1 MKRSIPALL
10 ALMLVVFMTIAVI
23 SCNSQST
30 DKVADADR
38 PAGAADPDTKEF
50 PPLPEVEEGADDL
63 YTGGPASRV
72 AHAPIQTIASIGTGP
87 GMAGA
92 AIADEAIVLPH
103 GGTSTVN
110 DAAFD
115 AMFFENYGVNPYI
128 DADEDNLST
137 FAVDVDTG
145 SYTLCRGYL
154 ERGAFPEPA
163 AVRVEEFVNYFD
175 YGYAEP
181 TDAGDA
187 FAIHLEAAPSPF
199 AENRLLLRVGL
210 QGREVKAENRK
221 PAVLTVVIDVSGSM
235 NRENRL
241 ELVKKSLLLLVDQME
256 EGDEIGIAV
265 YGSQGQEFMTHK
277 GVDDREAIIKA
288 INSLASAGSTNAEQ
302 GLIIGYQMAQRA
314 YREDAINRLI
324 LCSDGV
330 ANVGSTGPETILKSV
345 GEQAQAGITLSTI
358 GFGMGNYNDVLME
371 QLADNGDGNY
381 AYVDR
386 FDEAKRVF
394 VENLTGMLQVI
405 AGDTKVQVEFNP
417 GLVRSYRLIGYENR
431 DVADEDF
438 RNDEVDAGEVGAG
451 HSVTALYEIRLW
463 DDAPAGE
470 LATVRL
476 RYEDVEA
483 SDEVYELAETLTTLD
498 VAGSFDDASES
509 FQLAACVM
517 EFAELLRKSYWAKE
531 RDLGELLAI
540 AEPRLQNDERET
552 VQEFLTLIATA
563 KDLDPAE
570 D

>member
-1 MKRSIPALL
+1 MKRIIPTILALL
-10 ALMLVVFMTIAVI
+10 LLVFLALTAI
-23 SCNSQST
+23 SCSYHSPEAAAS
-30 DKVADADR
+30 ADTSIALSPR
-38 PAGAADPDTKEF
+38 ASSVGYGAGDI
-50 PPLPEVEEGADDL
+50 
-63 YTGGPASRV
+63 YTGGAVSPA
-72 AHAPIQTIASIGTGP
+72 
-87 GMAGA
+87 
-92 AIADEAIVLPH
+92 H

-145 SYTLCRGYL
+145 SYTLCRSYL
-154 ERGAFPEPA
+154 ERGAFPEAA

-175 YGYAEP
+175 YGYAGP
-181 TDAGDA
+181 TDPAEA

-235 NRENRL
+235 SREDRL
-241 ELVKKSLLLLVDQME
+241 GLVKKSLLLLVDQME
-256 EGDEIGIAV
+256 EGDELGIAI
-265 YGSQGQEFMTHK
+265 YGSQGKEFMAHK
-277 GVDDREAIIKA
+277 GIDDREAIIEA
-288 INSLASAGSTNAEQ
+288 INSLASEGSTNAEQ
-302 GLIIGYQMAQRA
+302 GLVIGYQMAQRA
-314 YREDAINRLI
+314 YREGAINRVI

-330 ANVGSTGPETILKSV
+330 ANVGKTGPESILKSV
-345 GEQAQAGITLSTI
+345 GEQAQAGITLSTV

-386 FDEAKRVF
+386 FSEARRVF
-394 VENLTGMLQVI
+394 VENLTGTLQVI

-417 GLVRSYRLIGYENR
+417 EIVRSYRLIGYENR
-431 DVADEDF
+431 DIADEDF

-476 RYEDVEA
+476 RYADVEA
-483 SDEVYELAETLTTLD
+483 SDEVYELAKMISTAD
-498 VAGSFDDASES
+498 VAASFVEASES
-509 FQLAACVM
+509 FRLAACVA
-517 EFAELLRKSYWAKE
+517 EFAELLRKSYWAKG
-531 RDLGELLAI
+531 RDLGELLTL
-540 AEPRLQNDERET
+540 AEPHLQNDQRES
-552 VQEFLTLIATA
+552 VQELLTLIATA
-563 KDLDPAE
+563 KDLDSPN